1 MEVNDRPHLLVVGGS
16 GFIGR
21 ALVTAAI
28 DKRWQVSSL
37 SREPIPKEKRL
48 FNVSYLFADIREAS
62 NLKET
67 LASFH
72 FDYVVNL
79 SGYVNHQAFS
89 KGGEE
94 VFDTHFLGLK
104 NLIKSLSQDKLKSL
118 VQIGSSDEYGNQPS
132 PQEESMRESPIS
144 PYSMAKV
151 ASSQFLQMLYKTE
164 DFPATVLR
172 LFLVYGP
179 GQNKERFIPQVIQ
192 GCLSNQPFPTSKGEQ
207 LRDFCFI
214 DDVIGAI
221 FKTLESDK
229 ARGEVINIASGVP
242 ISIYEMIESIKKT
255 VGQGQP
261 QYGEYPYRVGE
272 NMSLYANVT
281 KAKELLGWQA
291 TTELAQGL
299 AETISSYK

>member
-1 MEVNDRPHLLVVGGS
+1 MEISDRPHLLVVGGS

-21 ALVTAAI
+21 ALVTAANA
-28 DKRWQVSSL
+28 KGWRVSSL
-37 SREPIPKEKRL
+37 SREPIAKEKRL
-48 FNVSYLFADIREAS
+48 LNVSYLFSDIREAS
-62 NLKET
+62 SLKET
-67 LASFH
+67 LSSFH

-94 VFDTHFLGLK
+94 VFDAHFLGLK
-104 NLIKSLSQDKLKSL
+104 NLIKSLSRDKLKSL

-164 DFPATVLR
+164 NFPATVLR

-179 GQNKERFIPQVIQ
+179 GQNKERFIPQIIQ

-214 DDVIGAI
+214 DDVVNAI
-221 FKTLESDK
+221 FKTLETK
-229 ARGEVINIASGVP
+229 EALGEVINIASGTPV
-242 ISIYEMIESIKKT
+242 SIFEMIESIKQT
-255 VGQGQP
+255 IGQGKP
-261 QYGEYPYRVGE
+261 QYGDYPYRVGE
-272 NMSLYANVT
+272 NMSLYADVK
-281 KAKELLGWQA
+281 KAKDILGWQA
-291 TTELAQGL
+291 STELSQGL